1 MTDKN
6 EVLDLVFEN
15 GDIMTFDIGFPNRTA
30 VSIVGI
36 KENIYTAVNGIFSLT
51 VCEDIILSVRKK
63 DIVGYELMDEE
74 NEPWNRLLT
83 RDLTLVTVGGRDI
96 NVPYVEDETYF
107 NRCETI
113 KKWDN
118 GDELTI
124 RISRNNSKE
133 EEQHG

>member
-1 MTDKN
+1 MADKN
-6 EVLDLVFEN
+6 EVLALVFEN
-15 GDIMTFDIGFPNRTA
+15 GDAVTFDVGFPKRTA
-30 VSIVGI
+30 VSIIGI
-36 KENIYTAVNGIFSLT
+36 KENIYTAVDGIFSLT

-63 DIVGYELMDEE
+63 DIVGYELMDEGE
-74 NEPWNRLLT
+74 EPWSRLLT

-96 NVPYVEDETYF
+96 NVPYMEDEAYF

-124 RISRNNSKE
+124 RISRNNNKE
-133 EEQHG
+133 DEQHG